1 MRSEGKPGYGFE
13 GFAPPSARPVAG
25 AAGYGS
31 DPYNVRGAM
40 GAGAPVPPAAAGPAV
55 APSQQRALPS
65 GQAVPSASA
74 AFARYFQDVRARIG
88 MPVEELARRLNADPL
103 TIYALEAGTA
113 GALPPWTEVERVV
126 TAYLTS
132 LRLDPNPALKAIAAG
147 IAEYQVTGRA
157 RAAAGAVASPALA
170 APRNA
175 APAMPGPVAVA
186 TVAPVALVQPAEA
199 AAAPQEAKTASN
211 GKDLVARLGGLFR
224 RSRSVAEGEHDEHD
238 EHDGHDER
246 EEPGT
251 VAGLN
256 GLMRKA
262 AMIAVMAFVG
272 LGAVVAAQASLG
284 KSRLN
289 GPAAEFMRSATDS
302 MALIFAPKREGL
314 RWIEVDDPRS
324 RRGDKLQT
332 ARR

>member
-13 GFAPPSARPVAG
+13 GFAPPSARPALG

-31 DPYNVRGAM
+31 DPYNDPYNVRGAT
-40 GAGAPVPPAAAGPAV
+40 GAGAPMPSAAAGPAV
-55 APSQQRALPS
+55 APPLP
-65 GQAVPSASA
+65 ARIAPATPSPSA

-88 MPVEELARRLNADPL
+88 LPVEDLARRLNADPL
-103 TIYALEAGTA
+103 IVYALEAGA
-113 GALPPWTEVERVV
+113 VGSLPPWPDVERVV
-126 TAYLTS
+126 TAYMTA

-147 IAEYQVTGRA
+147 IAEHHVAGRA
-157 RAAAGAVASPALA
+157 RPALA
-170 APRNA
+170 APAGMPAAGAQSFAAA
-175 APAMPGPVAVA
+175 APFAQLP
-186 TVAPVALVQPAEA
+186 PAEA
-199 AAAPQEAKTASN
+199 AVAAAPEAGPAKSAN
-211 GKDLVARLGGLFR
+211 GVTARLTGMFR
-224 RSRSVAEGEHDEHD
+224 RGRNAAEDDQYE
-238 EHDGHDER
+238 HDER
-246 EEPGT
+246 EAIPG
-251 VAGLN
+251 LK

-262 AMIAVMAFVG
+262 AMIAVMASVG

-302 MALIFAPKREGL
+302 MVMIFAPKREGL
-314 RWIEVDDPRS
+314 RWIEVNDPRS